1 MKISA
6 RNIPKG
12 TTTVIVKGA
21 TVQTRYWGL
30 GVLRFRSG
38 RVENGGFREPERSV
52 HFVREHRKRRR
63 LPFAGRHHL
72 NINMP

>member
-52 HFVREHRKRRR
+52 R
-63 LPFAGRHHL
+63 LGTCWGGR
-72 NINMP
+72 PPTAS